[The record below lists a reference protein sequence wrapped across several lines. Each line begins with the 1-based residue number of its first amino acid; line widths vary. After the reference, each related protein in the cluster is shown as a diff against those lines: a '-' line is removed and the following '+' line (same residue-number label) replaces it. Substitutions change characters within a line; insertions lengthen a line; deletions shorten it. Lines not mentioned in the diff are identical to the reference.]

1 MSAPPKWPL
10 SDPGEAYL
18 VRHFVQKLAVWLDLC
33 DPNRSFEYEVPER
46 ARSYPILLNAILAL
60 SARHLAETGAPEYEQ
75 CALHYN
81 EACLKDLR
89 NNLGCGWSEEVFA
102 AAIILQVV
110 AEMDCPADGEYRSIK
125 DGHLCGIHSF
135 VKQGNLT
142 PGTLA
147 AASFW
152 VGLRQ
157 EIYRAVMVGRMVKLN
172 LEHPLVDRSP
182 LDEMPAKDYYAWAN
196 RAVVHCAD
204 VLNFCY
210 SLESME
216 ATEWNKH
223 QKRRWLEL
231 HSWNCEWEEKKP
243 TSFNPC
249 HKGRGAGP
257 FQAIWYLRSCQ
268 VIGIQHHLLAK
279 LFLLDRG
286 LEKGAPIPDN
296 GYPVDERIRDIVRQI
311 CGIGLGN
318 QWTAPSMFTACMA
331 IAAFGEKYFSAL
343 SHHSELRAM
352 LKILCDTQ
360 RDHGRSTKE
369 VQTKLGNIVGWSD
382 EGRLQNLKA
391 EPNIPYKCEA

>member
-1 MSAPPKWPL
+1 
-10 SDPGEAYL
+10 
-18 VRHFVQKLAVWLDLC
+18 
-33 DPNRSFEYEVPER
+33 VPER
-46 ARSYPILLNAILAL
+46 ARTCPILLNAILAL

-81 EACLKDLR
+81 EACLKNLR

-110 AEMDCPADGEYRSIK
+110 AEMDCPADGEVELEPPLTLSPTGRPSVGLSEEYRSIK

-135 VKQGNLT
+135 VKQGNFS

-172 LEHPLVDRSP
+172 LEHPLVVRSP

-216 ATEWNKH
+216 ATEWNEH

-268 VIGIQHHLLAK
+268 G
-279 LFLLDRG
+279 G
-286 LEKGAPIPDN
+286 
-296 GYPVDERIRDIVRQI
+296 
-311 CGIGLGN
+311 
-318 QWTAPSMFTACMA
+318 
-331 IAAFGEKYFSAL
+331 
-343 SHHSELRAM
+343 
-352 LKILCDTQ
+352 
-360 RDHGRSTKE
+360 
-369 VQTKLGNIVGWSD
+369 
-382 EGRLQNLKA
+382 
-391 EPNIPYKCEA
+391 